1 MRFTSTA
8 RKDDRWWVVQCDQ
21 HPGALSQVA
30 RLDQA
35 VMHQREA
42 IAFVAGLDEAEVDVE
57 VRPALPQRVEK
68 ALVLARQRRGEAE
81 HAQADAAE
89 HWKRVAL
96 ELQRTGLSVRD
107 IGAVLGVS
115 HQRAHQ
121 LVSEAKSQ
129 SVA

>member
-1 MRFTSTA
+1 
-8 RKDDRWWVVQCDQ
+8 
-21 HPGALSQVA
+21 
-30 RLDQA
+30 
-35 VMHQREA
+35 
-42 IAFVAGLDEAEVDVE
+42 LDEAEVDVE